1 MKVLIQCELIHTL
14 ISLPPSAFT
23 SLLQETACLKE
34 ACIHVI
40 SEIFITV
47 LTQLSKFQCFL
58 LYYKSKAKFKFRNA
72 QGITSLRNKHSVNS
86 SLVYKWSILFC
97 VIQWVVLWT
106 QSLPEVPSEHWYH
119 QPPVWTQWGP
129 VWCSIP
135 RSWPWLWLAHFC
147 KVIHENST
155 HVCYNSKDPIATHLD
170 CKTFKQLYFADL
182 IATLQHIYQGCD
194 SSVRISVFSGLW
206 RTTHVIRVDPSCCC
220 CVFI

>member
-1 MKVLIQCELIHTL
+1 MQSYSFFNRHESVDSVRTHPHINFSSSLRFHFSATRNCLSQSSMHTCNVRDFYYSTNSVIQMF
-14 ISLPPSAFT
+14 SS
-23 SLLQETACLKE
+23 
-34 ACIHVI
+34 V
-40 SEIFITV
+40 
-47 LTQLSKFQCFL
+47 FL
-58 LYYKSKAKFKFRNA
+58 LYCKSKAKFKFRNA

-86 SLVYKWSILFC
+86 SLVYKWSILFF

-155 HVCYNSKDPIATHLD
+155 HACYNSKVPIAKHLD
-170 CKTFKQLYFADL
+170 CKTFTQLYFADL

-194 SSVRISVFSGLW
+194 YLNKLR
-206 RTTHVIRVDPSCCC
+206 
-220 CVFI
+220 